1 MSFSTEACLLEER
14 QLVPTMPHKVW
25 QNALYHV
32 AGDNDRVFSK
42 LKGCHT
48 RFDVWKQHD
57 R

>member
-1 MSFSTEACLLEER
+1 MSFWTEACWLEER
-14 QLVPTMPHKVW
+14 QLVPTMPRKVW

-42 LKGCHT
+42 LKSCHT
-48 RFDVWKQHD
+48 RFDAWKQHD